1 MIPKT
6 KLNEPVK
13 YLIIVLALFDNLNG
27 MNHGWMFS
35 PQKCS
40 SNDAFVKLDL
50 INYFLNCIRVCDLST
65 EAIR

>member
-13 YLIIVLALFDNLNG
+13 YLIIVLALFDTPNG
-27 MNHGWMFS
+27 MNCSWMFS
-35 PQKCS
+35 PPKYS
-40 SNDAFVKLDL
+40 SNDDFVKLDL

-65 EAIR
+65 EAI